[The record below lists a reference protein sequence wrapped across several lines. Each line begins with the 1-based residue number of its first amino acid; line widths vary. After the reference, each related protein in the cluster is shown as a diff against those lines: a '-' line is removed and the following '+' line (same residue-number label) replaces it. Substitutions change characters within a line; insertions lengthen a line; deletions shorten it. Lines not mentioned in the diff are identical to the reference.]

1 MTYFN
6 RQYLRAAKKL
16 GHKPPPEQHLIKA
29 MWAAVIGPISL
40 FAFAWTSQPSVHW
53 AAAVCSSLPFGI
65 AFTLAFTASFTYK
78 VDAYRPY
85 AASAMGANSFLR
97 SSFAA
102 AFPLFTVQMVSSGRL
117 AISPRSGLTRL
128 SSLPVHEAG
137 RQLGWHAH
145 CLPAARHDALA
156 LPVLPIWGTAT
167 QQIQI
172 FKHFMTM
179 FASIAYSMCCCTTTS
194 RLERPH
200 RQAVTSAYFTFQG
213 SAMSRKGAV
222 PFPPY
227 SLGSRSA

>member
-1 MTYFN
+1 MGEVGLSFVGMGIGIVIATVLNMTYFN
-6 RQYLRAAKKL
+6 QQYLRAAKRL

-102 AFPLFTVQMVSSGRL
+102 AFPLFTVQMVRPETFAIATVRSDSSHL
-117 AISPRSGLTRL
+117 SRSTRSWASAGLVR
-128 SSLPVHEAG
+128 SLP
-137 RQLGWHAH
+137 
-145 CLPAARHDALA
+145 
-156 LPVLPIWGTAT
+156 
-167 QQIQI
+167 
-172 FKHFMTM
+172 F
-179 FASIAYSMCCCTTTS
+179 
-194 RLERPH
+194 
-200 RQAVTSAYFTFQG
+200 YF
-213 SAMSRKGAV
+213 S
-222 PFPPY
+222 P
-227 SLGSRSA
+227 